1 MSVSSASTVADVKPT
16 LYRITM
22 RFTDHPRAV
31 VQAAVGRFI
40 DNDDLL
46 WASALTYTTALSIVP
61 LLVLVFSIL
70 KGLGYTD
77 QLEPVITRYVGS
89 PDISNQLLG
98 FVHNMNVGALGSVG
112 AAMLLVTDISLL
124 GTIENALNHS
134 WGVAKG
140 RTYLRK
146 FTDYLSITFVV
157 PLLLVTALTLTAGVT
172 RSEALLKSLSFIA
185 SFALIWAGYFV
196 LFIFFPN
203 TRVKWRP
210 ALIGALITAILWTI
224 AQWAYIH
231 FQVGVSNYRAYYG
244 ALAAIPIFLVW
255 IYFSWAIVLIGV
267 EFAVVLQR
275 GPYRPLKDFT
285 GADFDRRA
293 VLLMLMRIGERMT
306 GKGEP
311 VTTGTIAHVLGVS
324 EERIAP
330 IVMRLREAGIVA
342 QAETRIRSRES
353 HELLLT
359 RSPAKILISEAM
371 ENAGTN
377 DHRLEGRVEQMLDR
391 IEEVERN
398 ALRDTTVADLISGN
412 IEEAPA
418 DPVPAR

>member
-1 MSVSSASTVADVKPT
+1 VTVASAATVADDKPT
-16 LYRITM
+16 LYRITL
-22 RFTDHPRAV
+22 RYANRPKVV

-40 DNDDLL
+40 DNNDLL

-77 QLEPVITRYVGS
+77 QLEPVISGYVGS

-98 FVHNMNVGALGSVG
+98 FVRNMNVGALGSVG

-134 WGVAKG
+134 WGVMKG
-140 RTYLRK
+140 RSYLRK

-172 RSEALLKSLSFIA
+172 KSEALLKSLSFLA

-210 ALIGALITAILWTI
+210 ALIGAFITAILWTI

-275 GPYRPLKDFT
+275 GPYRPLKDAT
-285 GADFDRRA
+285 GSDFDRRA
-293 VLLMLMRIGERMT
+293 VLLVLMRIGERMT
-306 GKGEP
+306 AAGDP
-311 VTTGTIAHVLGVS
+311 VTAGTIAHVLGVS
-324 EERIAP
+324 EERIVP
-330 IVMRLREAGIVA
+330 IVRRLEEAGILA
-342 QAETRIRSRES
+342 RAETRRGSRET

-359 RSPAKILISEAM
+359 RSPANILLSEAL
-371 ENAGTN
+371 EYAGSD
-377 DHRLEGRVEQMLDR
+377 DHRLEGRVEQMLSR
-391 IEEVERN
+391 IEEVEKN
-398 ALRDTTVADLISGN
+398 ALRDTTVADLLGGDL
-412 IEEAPA
+412 EKPLAA
-418 DPVPAR
+418 PVPAR